1 MTLDLSSLRS
11 AIAQARDAVA
21 YCGSAPARA
30 DSRLALH
37 LRAGAIQAFEF
48 TYELS
53 IKTLKRFLAD
63 TEANPGA
70 VDEMSFNDLIRRGY
84 ERGILDA
91 QLTDWK
97 AFRRDRGTT
106 SHTYDAAKAQAIFEA
121 IPAFLAEADFLLTRI
136 TERQGQAT

>member
-11 AIAQARDAVA
+11 AITQAQEAIA
-21 YCGSAPARA
+21 YCRSDLARA

-53 IKTLKRFLAD
+53 IKTLKRFLSE
-63 TEANPGA
+63 TEANPEA

-84 ERGILDA
+84 ERGVLDA
-91 QLTDWK
+91 ELADWK

-106 SHTYDAAKAQAIFEA
+106 SHTYDATKAQAIFEA
-121 IPAFLAEADFLLTRI
+121 IPAFLAEANFLLTRI
-136 TERQGQAT
+136 AERQERAA